1 LDVSSEKTCVRCVKG
16 G

>member
-1 LDVSSEKTCVRCVKG
+1 LDVSDEKTCVRCVKG